1 MKKKIAFIIG
11 ITGQDGS
18 YMSNFLLKKDY
29 LVYGYTRS
37 LKKENLEN
45 LKRIKTLNQIK
56 LKKYSE
62 IKPHNV
68 ISDIN
73 KIKPDEIYYF
83 AGQSSVGKSF
93 IMPMITYSSNITL
106 LFLILENLRKKK
118 LLKVKVYNSCS
129 TDSFGDSKKIFKNE
143 KDIFAP
149 HSPYGNAK
157 NFSFWLTKYYR
168 ETYQLNSKSGILS
181 NHESPLRKNNFVLK
195 RLIDFARNRKK
206 NEYLNLGN
214 ITIYRDWGWAPEF
227 VEAIY
232 KINNSKFKK
241 DYVVG
246 TGKII
251 PLKYIVKKIFNLS
264 KIDIKFL
271 KTNNKSVMRPK
282 DIKKVGCDPKLIYKD
297 LKWKSKLDIDQIVK
311 KMLFNE
317 IY

>member
-1 MKKKIAFIIG
+1 LTKKIAFIIG

-18 YMSNFLLKKDY
+18 YMADLLQKKNY

-37 LKKENLEN
+37 LKKENLDN
-45 LKRIKTLNQIK
+45 LKIIKILDKVK
-56 LKKYSE
+56 LRKYNE
-62 IKPHNV
+62 AKPHNI

-73 KIKPDEIYYF
+73 KIKPNEIYYF
-83 AGQSSVGKSF
+83 AGQSSVSKSF
-93 IMPMITYSSNITL
+93 TMPMITYSSNITL
-106 LFLILENLRKKK
+106 LFLILENLRKYR
-118 LLKVKVYNSCS
+118 LLKIRVYNSCS
-129 TDSFGDSKKIFKNE
+129 TDCFGGSKKIFKNE

-168 ETYQLNSKSGILS
+168 EMYQLNSKSGILS
-181 NHESPLRKNNFVLK
+181 NHESPLRKNNFALK
-195 RLIDFARNRKK
+195 KIIHFAKYRKK

-214 ITIYRDWGWAPEF
+214 ISIYRDWGWAPEF

-232 KINNSKFKK
+232 KINNSKFQK

-251 PLKYIVKKIFNLS
+251 SLKYIVKKIFHSS
-264 KIDIKFL
+264 KINIKFL
-271 KTNNKSVMRPK
+271 KINNKNVMRPK
-282 DIKKVGCDPKLIYKD
+282 DIKKVGCDPKLIFKD
-297 LKWKSKLDIDQIVK
+297 LKWQSKLGIDQIIK
-311 KMLFNE
+311 KMLLNE